1 MRYGII
7 CRLADFLSISEIPSA
22 QMGGMNA
29 LMEAQDSPRALFAKA
44 QAGDRGAF
52 DALVAK
58 YQARLATLARLRL
71 GRDLRGHV
79 EVEDVLQDALL
90 RAFLSLPEAS
100 FESEQTFFGWLAR
113 ILEHVIVD
121 LARRR
126 AARPESRLDREVADS
141 AVSPS
146 RGLRR
151 EERFARLERALDDLG
166 PDDREVIILA
176 RIQGL
181 SLKEIAGRMRRSHA
195 AVAQLL
201 TRALR
206 KLRACFGNTESLHLP
221 DRHVGRKEEADG

>member
-1 MRYGII
+1 
-7 CRLADFLSISEIPSA
+7 
-22 QMGGMNA
+22 
-29 LMEAQDSPRALFAKA
+29 METNNSPLALFAKA
-44 QAGDRGAF
+44 QGGDRAAF

-58 YQARLATLARLRL
+58 YQTRLATLARLRL
-71 GRDLRGHV
+71 GSELRGHV

-90 RAFLSLPEAS
+90 RALRSLPEAS
-100 FESEQTFFGWLAR
+100 FESEQTFFGWLAC
-113 ILEHVIVD
+113 IVEHVIVD
-121 LARRR
+121 LARSR
-126 AARPESRLDREVADS
+126 AARPETRLDGDFADS

-166 PDDREVIILA
+166 QDDREVIILA

-181 SLKEIAGRMRRSHA
+181 PLKEIALRMGRSHA

-206 KLRACFGNTESLHLP
+206 KLRSSFGNTGSLHLP
-221 DRHVGRKEEADG
+221 DRHLERKEEADG